1 MKLHVAL
8 VSFIT
13 VAVAAQPMKRR
24 SKPLE
29 CQCCDNRPDPNGI
42 RRILQDTTASPPGGR
57 PLRGKQGQGRGER
70 QGQGGRLFRRGGG
83 GRKRGGERE
92 GLTVGGDGR
101 KRGGEREGLT
111 EGGGGRKKGGARAG
125 LREGG
130 GGRKKGGQR
139 EELTEEEKGER
150 RQEMCDLAVEMEMLN
165 LDNCANFNFE
175 TECSKG
181 QGGQNP

>member
-92 GLTVGGDGR
+92 GLTVGG
-101 KRGGEREGLT
+101 
-111 EGGGGRKKGGARAG
+111 GGRKKGGARAG

>member
-92 GLTVGGDGR
+92 GLT
-101 KRGGEREGLT
+101 
-111 EGGGGRKKGGARAG
+111 
-125 LREGG
+125 EGG

>member
-83 GRKRGGERE
+83 GRK
-92 GLTVGGDGR
+92 
-101 KRGGEREGLT
+101 
-111 EGGGGRKKGGARAG
+111 
-125 LREGG
+125 
-130 GGRKKGGQR
+130 KGGQR